1 MRECQ
6 KRANKKWAEENRER
20 SNYLKN
26 KSACKSFI
34 KNKSTLED
42 LEEIS
47 KLILEKK
54 IEFMRNKWYN
64 INILKYSSYY
74 KY

>member
-6 KRANKKWAEENRER
+6 KRANKTWSEENRER

-54 IEFMRNKWYN
+54 IEFMRNK
-64 INILKYSSYY
+64 
-74 KY
+74 

>member
-26 KSACKSFI
+26 KKI
-34 KNKSTLED
+34 D
-42 LEEIS
+42 LRKE
-47 KLILEKK
+47 
-54 IEFMRNKWYN
+54 N
-64 INILKYSSYY
+64 
-74 KY
+74 

>member
-6 KRANKKWAEENRER
+6 KNANKKWAEENREH

-26 KSACKSFI
+26 KSACKTFI
-34 KNKSTLED
+34 RKRATLED

-47 KLILEKK
+47 KLLLEKK
-54 IEFMRNKWYN
+54 IKLMKNR
-64 INILKYSSYY
+64 
-74 KY
+74 

>member
-1 MRECQ
+1 MKGEYIMRECQ

-54 IEFMRNKWYN
+54 IEFMRNK
-64 INILKYSSYY
+64 
-74 KY
+74 